1 MTARKLAAP
10 TRNEIGSVQL
20 VSRIARCANKDSAM
34 KSYICFFAAGI
45 AALMAQIQPAP
56 AKGCI
61 KGAAVGAV
69 AGHLVAKRGG
79 VGAAAGCAIGHHEAN
94 KGAKDQ
100 RNGQSSNP
108 SK

>member
-1 MTARKLAAP
+1 
-10 TRNEIGSVQL
+10 
-20 VSRIARCANKDSAM
+20 M
-34 KSYICFFAAGI
+34 KSCICFFAAGMI
-45 AALMAQIQPAP
+45 ALVAQAGPAP

-69 AGHLVAKRGG
+69 AGHFAGKHGG

-94 KGAKDQ
+94 KADKAQ
-100 RNGQSSNP
+100 TNGQSSNP